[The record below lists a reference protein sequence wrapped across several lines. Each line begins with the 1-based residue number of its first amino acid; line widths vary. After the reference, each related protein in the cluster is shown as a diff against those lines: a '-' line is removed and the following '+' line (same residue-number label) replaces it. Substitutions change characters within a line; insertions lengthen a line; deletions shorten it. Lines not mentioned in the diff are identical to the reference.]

1 MEERH
6 WNNFSEQEELGE
18 IRYMITSTLHNFH
31 KQLRHKTLNQ
41 RQKFFMEDFAEIEQL
56 LNETRIASKADNKT
70 YSLWSFLDGRES
82 INSQGKLPEGSF

>member
-1 MEERH
+1 
-6 WNNFSEQEELGE
+6 
-18 IRYMITSTLHNFH
+18 
-31 KQLRHKTLNQ
+31 
-41 RQKFFMEDFAEIEQL
+41 MEDFAEIEQL